1 MLIIRFFYKL
11 EEDSSGFAVLLIRCF
26 EPRREVGANL
36 SKLRIINM
44 DPSLSMM
51 SRLDRRVE
59 NVVSDFSW
67 EKYSHS
73 TNECIDEDG
82 TQDESKDEDED
93 EDNG

>member
-1 MLIIRFFYKL
+1 
-11 EEDSSGFAVLLIRCF
+11 
-26 EPRREVGANL
+26 
-36 SKLRIINM
+36 
-44 DPSLSMM
+44 MM

-73 TNECIDEDG
+73 TNESIDDDG
-82 TQDESKDEDED
+82 TQDESEDEDED